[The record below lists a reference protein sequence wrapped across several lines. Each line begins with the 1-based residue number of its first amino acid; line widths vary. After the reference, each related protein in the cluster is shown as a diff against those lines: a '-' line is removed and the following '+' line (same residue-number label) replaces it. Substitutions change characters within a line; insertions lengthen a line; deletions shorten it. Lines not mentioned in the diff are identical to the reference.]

1 MCSPSSTAP
10 CVTTHMFD
18 SPRNSGFLWVSATDT
33 RIFLHGLCAGKVHL
47 SNGYWYPKR
56 KLGVS
61 MHFSAVIEI
70 QFGKKKTPTLLC
82 ILQLFR
88 FYSIVA
94 NYL

>member
-1 MCSPSSTAP
+1 MYSPSGTAP
-10 CVTTHMFD
+10 CVTTHMFN

-33 RIFLHGLCAGKVHL
+33 RIFLHGLRAGKAHL

-70 QFGKKKTPTLLC
+70 QFGKKTPALLC

-88 FYSIVA
+88 SIVV